1 MEVKPPNGKS
11 LLTFNLRNKVN
22 VIKWGPQGQL
32 LALCLDDAIWQDM
45 YVHDLLVSFVKTVK
59 LNFVF
64 IF

>member
-1 MEVKPPNGKS
+1 MSSSGDH
-11 LLTFNLRNKVN
+11 R
-22 VIKWGPQGQL
+22 GQL

-59 LNFVF
+59 LNFVV